1 MYFYC
6 CAVIL
11 SSCKCRQ
18 TAEFTCTSTGAVCY
32 LHDNINC
39 ACELMGTQV
48 EKYRSRKIRMH
59 CYMYNGDGFL
69 LCLGKENYFSSLI
82 DFLLSL
88 IDWIVDWIK
97 DLNISAEM
105 LLKQKIPS
113 LTLHT
118 QEQYEWQSKRQSCP
132 TELSSQPS

>member
-1 MYFYC
+1 
-6 CAVIL
+6 
-11 SSCKCRQ
+11 
-18 TAEFTCTSTGAVCY
+18 
-32 LHDNINC
+32 
-39 ACELMGTQV
+39 
-48 EKYRSRKIRMH
+48 MH
-59 CYMYNGDGFL
+59 YYMYNGDGFL

-113 LTLHT
+113 LTLRT